1 MSNNIPLLEPST
13 TEDSN
18 NIQLVESAYYTQPV
32 HDLEI
37 VDDAKSTLP
46 DSTPT
51 ATPPKLTRREQLK
64 KYWTIFRRATFGN
77 RRLKSYLLTVC
88 KFFSVTFL
96 QANNLFELEKATI
109 HPAFAKSIEII
120 SYTFMAVL
128 ILSFTFRYVREVY
141 CSWKKRP
148 LNITLNWAE
157 ACIFFLYFIFS
168 CMTAVTHLVF
178 IGKSAYNETNPA
190 TPTKIG
196 MGVFGVLVNYY
207 IILEKAW
214 AYLKASKY
222 SASMYLAKGT
232 LIPKAHPNEKKTK

>member
-1 MSNNIPLLEPST
+1 MSNNIPLLEASALPSD
-13 TEDSN
+13 DSN
-18 NIQLVESAYYTQPV
+18 NIQLVESSYYIQPV
-32 HDLEI
+32 PQDLEI
-37 VDDAKSTLP
+37 AEDTKSTLP

-51 ATPPKLTRREQLK
+51 TRTILSKREKLK
-64 KYWTIFRRATFGN
+64 KYWMIFRRATFGN

-88 KFFSVTFL
+88 KFFSITFL
-96 QANNLFELEKATI
+96 QANNLFELDKENT
-109 HPAFAKSIEII
+109 HPAFTKSIEII

-141 CSWKKRP
+141 CSWKKKP
-148 LNITLNWAE
+148 LNITLNWVE

-168 CMTAVTHLVF
+168 CMTAVTHLVY
-178 IGKSAYNETNPA
+178 IGKSAYNETNPV

-196 MGVFGVLVNYY
+196 MGIFGVLVNYY

-232 LIPKAHPNEKKTK
+232 LIPNEKKTK